1 MPAIAECDTLP
12 FCNGIPVGQLAPGG
26 NLSLFINMLWFL
38 IRRRSRGTAFG
49 MQQLLPKD
57 E

>member
-1 MPAIAECDTLP
+1 MPAIAEYDTLP
-12 FCNGIPVGQLAPGG
+12 FCNGIAVGQLASGG
-26 NLSLFINMLWFL
+26 IFSLIINMLWFF

>member
-12 FCNGIPVGQLAPGG
+12 FCNGIPVVQLAPGG
-26 NLSLFINMLWFL
+26 KLSLIINILWFF

-49 MQQLLPKD
+49 MQHLLPKD